1 MIAPAELLVAV
12 LFAEVILL
20 IKESVTVVDFV
31 EAGGGF
37 TTSRTFVALS
47 EGVFEVNIICRLRV
61 DSIIR
66 NGTF

>member
-1 MIAPAELLVAV
+1 MVTV

-37 TTSRTFVALS
+37 TISRTFVELS
-47 EGVFEVNIICRLRV
+47 EGVFEVKVICRFLV
-61 DSIIR
+61 D
-66 NGTF
+66 